1 LRNPGFLDYAS
12 LHPGYRLASLSAL
25 RRGPVGAMT
34 MYGQAEYI
42 GRALNVECRLQSSIQ
57 GQGQVADLQGA
68 GIKRRIQPIFLS
80 SQRR

>member
-1 LRNPGFLDYAS
+1 
-12 LHPGYRLASLSAL
+12 
-25 RRGPVGAMT
+25 MT

-57 GQGQVADLQGA
+57 GQGQVAGLQGA
-68 GIKRRIQPIFLS
+68 GIKRRIQPVFLS